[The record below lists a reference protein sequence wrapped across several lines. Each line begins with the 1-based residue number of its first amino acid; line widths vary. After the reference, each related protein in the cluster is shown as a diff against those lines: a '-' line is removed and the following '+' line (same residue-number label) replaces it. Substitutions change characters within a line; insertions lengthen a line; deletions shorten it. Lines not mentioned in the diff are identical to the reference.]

1 MKELQ
6 IIIKTPD
13 DGNPL
18 NMRYGR
24 PAREDTATV
33 GWKMRMED
41 GQDYGTYFIIPE
53 DVAKVVQDDLREA
66 VLRAFDQAMATEKGL
81 KEARDEEDAVLP
93 E

>member
-24 PAREDTATV
+24 PVREGTITV

-41 GQDYGTYFIIPE
+41 GQYYGTCFVLPDDAE
-53 DVAKVVQDDLREA
+53 HVAPNNLFEA
-66 VLRAFDQAMATEKGL
+66 VRVAFDQAMDAEKDL
-81 KEARDEEDAVLP
+81 KEARDGEALR
-93 E
+93 